1 MWGAIATIGG
11 GLIKKAG
18 SSLVKKA
25 GGLLSKGLKSAAGRQ
40 VAKSLPTAGNVLT
53 GIGIGAGAAPVL
65 RNLPPLIGGGSLPA
79 LPNLPDFP
87 SFGGGGGR
95 SGGSGKRYRRMN
107 AGNAKALRRAARRLE
122 AGEKLFRKIYSIRHG
137 ATPRASCVTPK
148 RARKRA

>member
-1 MWGAIATIGG
+1 MFGALATIGG
-11 GLIKKAG
+11 GL
-18 SSLVKKA
+18 LKKA
-25 GGLLSKGLKSAAGRQ
+25 GGSLLKSAGGLLKKGLTSTFGKKA
-40 VAKSLPTAGNVLT
+40 AKHAPAIGNVLT
-53 GIGIGAGAAPVL
+53 GIGIGAGSAPVL
-65 RNLPPLIGGGSLPA
+65 RNLPPLVGGGSLPA